1 MEMYNDANNAAN
13 NEPSTG
19 NVYQLSDES
28 VIVQGII
35 FLLDFIILNGLMIVA
50 FFFFRD
56 SIPSFIDKATKVT
69 FVTMNFT
76 MLVSQYFFHT
86 IVTRRLLRF
95 HEVVANV
102 ASLVLLQAASMGIA
116 LRFMA
121 GASGSG
127 NLFRFTVLFT
137 FAEFVAIILSRLL
150 ERAVLRHA
158 RATGRNSRSV
168 LFVGNDPVL
177 VRLFDRFAN
186 NVGVGYRVFG
196 YYADTRLANEP
207 EGLKWL
213 GTIADMFKRFDEL
226 NRNVMEMPKVQELYC
241 CLSHSREREIFRIMN
256 SCDRNVIRFIYV
268 PRTFEEYDMK
278 LVPVKVDGNIY
289 YYRRI
294 EPLLKQSN
302 KIIKRAFDICFSL
315 VVCIFLIPITLV
327 VGLIIKL
334 SSPGPVFFR
343 QARTGVDG
351 RTFYC
356 YKFRSM
362 HVNKDAD
369 NVQATEHDPRKF
381 PFGNFM
387 RKANIDE
394 LPQFFNVLKGDM
406 SIVGPRP
413 HMLHHTEMYAKLID
427 KYMVRLLCKPG
438 ITGWAQVNGF
448 RGETKELWQ
457 MEDRVKCDIWYV
469 ENWTPWLDLA
479 IIAKT
484 VRQFFVHDKNAY

>member
-1 MEMYNDANNAAN
+1 MEMNNAAN

-158 RATGRNSRSV
+158 
-168 LFVGNDPVL
+168 
-177 VRLFDRFAN
+177 
-186 NVGVGYRVFG
+186 
-196 YYADTRLANEP
+196 
-207 EGLKWL
+207 
-213 GTIADMFKRFDEL
+213 
-226 NRNVMEMPKVQELYC
+226 
-241 CLSHSREREIFRIMN
+241 
-256 SCDRNVIRFIYV
+256 
-268 PRTFEEYDMK
+268 PRGMAA
-278 LVPVKVDGNIY
+278 V
-289 YYRRI
+289 
-294 EPLLKQSN
+294 
-302 KIIKRAFDICFSL
+302 
-315 VVCIFLIPITLV
+315 
-327 VGLIIKL
+327 
-334 SSPGPVFFR
+334 
-343 QARTGVDG
+343 
-351 RTFYC
+351 
-356 YKFRSM
+356 
-362 HVNKDAD
+362 
-369 NVQATEHDPRKF
+369 
-381 PFGNFM
+381 
-387 RKANIDE
+387 
-394 LPQFFNVLKGDM
+394 
-406 SIVGPRP
+406 
-413 HMLHHTEMYAKLID
+413 HHI
-427 KYMVRLLCKPG
+427 
-438 ITGWAQVNGF
+438 
-448 RGETKELWQ
+448 
-457 MEDRVKCDIWYV
+457 
-469 ENWTPWLDLA
+469 
-479 IIAKT
+479 
-484 VRQFFVHDKNAY
+484 